1 MHHLIFN
8 ASQWDKDKVQN
19 DFLCIIGEKKNGL
32 SMSWNFQLNQR
43 TVKKNNNLRKGFP
56 KIIAEI
62 FEKLRMT
69 C

>member
-1 MHHLIFN
+1 
-8 ASQWDKDKVQN
+8 
-19 DFLCIIGEKKNGL
+19 
-32 SMSWNFQLNQR
+32 MSWNFQLNQR
-43 TVKKNNNLRKGFP
+43 TVKKNNNNLRKGFP